1 MCNQLHPLFSM
12 DPLLYLGESFSVS
25 KLGRLTKRNSN
36 FQHNILYQSKSPTFP
51 PSCPFNFAYTHALEG
66 SAVTRQLIKMASEVS
81 GFRTICVKFNEK
93 CSSYHFLFCKRHS
106 TRDEDAKKP
115 PDKTLFVVNIPPYCT
130 KVSAF
135 GTRSYTPI
143 VSNLTT
149 CYNFIV
155 ILSCG
160 TLTMILPSINFLR
173 EP

>member
-1 MCNQLHPLFSM
+1 MCNQLHPFLSM

-51 PSCPFNFAYTHALEG
+51 PSCPFNFTYTHALEG

-135 GTRSYTPI
+135 GTRSY
-143 VSNLTT
+143 
-149 CYNFIV
+149 NFIV